1 MATEQSSKAFI
12 DWLKTNDPF
21 LYAVAMRA
29 SQLKSASKSEL
40 GFFDLSSVNFTDL
53 LKSASTVI
61 KDVAPKV
68 VELRAQT
75 KILDANLKRASQG
88 LAPLE
93 QGYVSTVPA
102 YNPNNPTQE
111 QQRLIDQ
118 LARQS
123 LRSPAATKSNFL
135 NFLPWIAL
143 GVGGVYF
150 ISKRKE

>member
-12 DWLKTNDPF
+12 DWLKVNDPF

-29 SQLKSASKSEL
+29 SQLKSSSKSEL
-40 GFFDLSSVNFTDL
+40 GFFDLSSINFTDL
-53 LKSASTVI
+53 LKSAGTVI

-102 YNPNNPTQE
+102 YNPNNPTPD

-118 LARQS
+118 LAKQS
-123 LRSPAATKSNFL
+123 LRSPASTQSSL
-135 NFLPWIAL
+135 ISFLPWVAL
-143 GVGGVYF
+143 GLGGFYF